1 MKVVLCHTVTRRY
14 YQAPGKWVRRADNA
28 MSFEDFGTAI
38 EFSRQNRLS
47 RARPVQRLAPY
58 LMPLLH
64 RPQPIVWQSW
74 MRGDYAGWYS
84 KELAKLS
91 WN

>member
-1 MKVVLCHTVTRRY
+1 MKIVLRHTVTRRY

-28 MSFEDFGTAI
+28 LAFEDFAAAI
-38 EFSRQNRLS
+38 EFSRLKRLS

-64 RPQPIVWQSW
+64 EPPNAWSAW
-74 MRGDYAGWYS
+74 NRGGDDWYS
-84 KELAKLS
+84 EQISRFLR
-91 WN
+91 N

>member
-28 MSFEDFGTAI
+28 LAFDAFGSAI
-38 EFSRQNRLS
+38 EFSRLNRLS
-47 RARPVQRLAPY
+47 RTRPVQRLAPY
-58 LMPLLH
+58 LMPLLL
-64 RPQPIVWQSW
+64 RPQPSIWQIW
-74 MRGDYAGWYS
+74 TRDGCAQWYS
-84 KELAKLS
+84 EQLAKLA

>member
-38 EFSRQNRLS
+38 EFSRLNRLS

-64 RPQPIVWQSW
+64 RPQPSVWQLW
-74 MRGDYAGWYS
+74 MRDGSAEWYS
-84 KELAKLS
+84 SHLPRIA